1 MRPISYFLHSC
12 DQSLEVVQRISLQSE
27 QANNKKEK
35 YCMSAT
41 QKPNRKQQIL
51 ECLAMMLQSNAGE
64 RITTAKLAAEVG
76 VSEAA
81 LYRHFPSKARMYEGL
96 IEFIEESIFSRVNLI
111 LTDHKEAL
119 IRCHHILHVMLV
131 FAERNPG
138 MCRILSGDAL
148 MGENERLRA
157 RVNQFFEK
165 LESQFKQVL
174 RERKLREG
182 KGFEVSEQAIANLLV
197 SFAEGKISGYVRSEF
212 AKKPS
217 EDFNDQWLFLMASK

>member
-1 MRPISYFLHSC
+1 
-12 DQSLEVVQRISLQSE
+12 
-27 QANNKKEK
+27 
-35 YCMSAT
+35 MSANG
-41 QKPNRKQQIL
+41 KPNRKQQIL
-51 ECLAMMLQSNAGE
+51 ECLALMLQSSPGQ
-64 RITTAKLAAEVG
+64 RITTAKLAEQVG

-81 LYRHFPSKARMYEGL
+81 LYRHFPSKARMFEGL

-119 IRCHHILHVMLV
+119 VRCHHILHVLLV

-182 KGFEVSEQAIANLLV
+182 KGFENNEQALASIPV
-197 SFAEGKISGYVRSEF
+197 SYTHLTLPTKRIV
-212 AKKPS
+212 
-217 EDFNDQWLFLMASK
+217 

>member
-1 MRPISYFLHSC
+1 MP
-12 DQSLEVVQRISLQSE
+12 
-27 QANNKKEK
+27 
-35 YCMSAT
+35 AT
-41 QKPNRKQQIL
+41 QKINRKQQIL
-51 ECLAMMLQSNAGE
+51 ECLAHMLQTSAGR
-64 RITTAKLAAEVG
+64 RITTAKLATAVG

-81 LYRHFPSKARMYEGL
+81 LYRHFPSKARMFEGL

-119 IRCHHILHVMLV
+119 VRCHHILHVLLI

-138 MCRILSGDAL
+138 MCRILAGDAL

-182 KGFEVSEQAIANLLV
+182 KGFTISEQALANILMA
-197 SFAEGKISGYVRSEF
+197 FAEGKINQYVRSDF
-212 AKKPS
+212 SKKPS
-217 EDFNDQWLFLMASK
+217 SDFNEQWQFLMADK

>member
-1 MRPISYFLHSC
+1 
-12 DQSLEVVQRISLQSE
+12 
-27 QANNKKEK
+27 
-35 YCMSAT
+35 MST
-41 QKPNRKQQIL
+41 TEKPNRKQQIL
-51 ECLAMMLQSNAGE
+51 ECLALMLQSSPGQ

-81 LYRHFPSKARMYEGL
+81 LYRHFPSKARMFEGL
-96 IEFIEESIFSRVNLI
+96 IEFIEESIFSRINLI
-111 LTDHKEAL
+111 LTDHKEAV
-119 IRCHHILHVMLV
+119 IRCHHILHVLLI

-182 KGFEVSEQAIANLLV
+182 KGFEISEQALANLLV
-197 SFAEGKISGYVRSEF
+197 SFAEGKISQYVRSGF
-212 AKKPS
+212 SKKPS
-217 EDFNDQWLFLMASK
+217 DEFNEQWQFLMASK

>member
-1 MRPISYFLHSC
+1 
-12 DQSLEVVQRISLQSE
+12 
-27 QANNKKEK
+27 
-35 YCMSAT
+35 MSVS

-51 ECLAMMLQSNAGE
+51 ECLALMLESGPGQ

-81 LYRHFPSKARMYEGL
+81 LYRHFPSKARMFEGL
-96 IEFIEESIFSRVNLI
+96 IDFIEDSVFTRINII

-119 IRCHHILHVMLV
+119 VRCHHILHVLLV

-148 MGENERLRA
+148 MGENERLRI
-157 RVNQFFEK
+157 RVNQFFDK

-182 KGFEVSEQAIANLLV
+182 KGFIINELALANIIVSY
-197 SFAEGKISGYVRSEF
+197 AEGKISQYVRSEF
-212 AKKPS
+212 KRKPS
-217 EDFNDQWLFLMASK
+217 DDFNEQWQFLMASK

>member
-1 MRPISYFLHSC
+1 M
-12 DQSLEVVQRISLQSE
+12 
-27 QANNKKEK
+27 ANNSKNDK
-35 YCMSAT
+35 
-41 QKPNRKQQIL
+41 KPNRKQQIL
-51 ECLAMMLQSNAGE
+51 ECLALMLQTSPGQ

-81 LYRHFPSKARMYEGL
+81 LYRHFPSKARMFEGL
-96 IEFIEESIFSRVNLI
+96 IDFIEESIFSRINLI
-111 LTDHKEAL
+111 LSDHKESL
-119 IRCHHILHVMLV
+119 VRCHHILHVLLI

-165 LESQFKQVL
+165 LESQFKQVI

-182 KGFEVSEQAIANLLV
+182 KGYSINEQALANILV
-197 SFAEGKISGYVRSEF
+197 SFAEGKISQYVRSSFE
-212 AKKPS
+212 KKPS
-217 EDFNDQWLFLMASK
+217 DDFNEQWQFLMASK

>member
-1 MRPISYFLHSC
+1 MPS
-12 DQSLEVVQRISLQSE
+12 
-27 QANNKKEK
+27 N
-35 YCMSAT
+35 

-51 ECLAMMLQSNAGE
+51 ECLASMLETSPGQ

-81 LYRHFPSKARMYEGL
+81 LYRHFPSKARMFEGL
-96 IEFIEESIFSRVNLI
+96 IDFIEESTFSRINLI
-111 LTDHKEAL
+111 LSDHKEAL
-119 IRCHHILHVMLV
+119 VRCHHILHVLLV

-148 MGENERLRA
+148 MGENERLRS

-182 KGFEVSEQAIANLLV
+182 KSFSINELALANIIV
-197 SFAEGKISGYVRSEF
+197 AFAEGKIGQYVRSEF
-212 AKKPS
+212 TKKPS
-217 EDFNDQWLFLMASK
+217 SDFNEQWQFLMASK